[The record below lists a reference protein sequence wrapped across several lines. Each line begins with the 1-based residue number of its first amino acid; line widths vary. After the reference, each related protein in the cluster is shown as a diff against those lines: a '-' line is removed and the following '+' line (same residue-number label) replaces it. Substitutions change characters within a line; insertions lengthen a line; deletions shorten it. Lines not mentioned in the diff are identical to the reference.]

1 MRLPAASKKSLI
13 NLTPLIDMV
22 FILLIFF
29 MLASNFVEWK
39 YIELGVSVVDEL
51 VVDHDQVSIV
61 RIAENDRYYLNK
73 IELPLDEVI
82 AKIRDRVRINVDHSI
97 VVQPTNNTRL
107 QSMVNVLDRLQQFT
121 GNNISIAKQGDKI

>member
-39 YIELGVSVVDEL
+39 YIELGVGETDEL
-51 VVDHDQVSIV
+51 IVDHDQVSIV
-61 RIAENDRYYLNK
+61 QITDNNRYYLNK
-73 IELPLDEVI
+73 IELSLDEVI
-82 AKIRDRVRINVDHSI
+82 AKIRHRVRMDVDHPV
-97 VVQPTNNTRL
+97 VVQPANNTSL

-121 GNNISIAKQGDKI
+121 GKNISIAKQKDKV

>member
-39 YIELGVSVVDEL
+39 YIELGIGEADEL

-61 RIAENDRYYLNK
+61 QIADNNSYYLNK

-82 AKIRDRVRINVDHSI
+82 AKIRNRVRMNVDHPI
-97 VVQPTNNTRL
+97 VVQPANNTSL

-121 GNNISIAKQGDKI
+121 GKNISIAKQKDKI